1 MTKRKEE
8 LLGKLERVRGAL
20 LDLVGTIEGDKWQ
33 QQVFSES
40 DEWQV
45 SDLLRHVVSAEQSM
59 TRLVENIREG
69 GEGASPDFDLT
80 RWNAR
85 GVQKA
90 RQKSVEELTAE
101 LAQNRT
107 YLLGVIESLDEDDW
121 DKKGRHGSLRI
132 MTIEEILHLIADHE
146 ERHMEDIQRAVS

>member
-1 MTKRKEE
+1 MTNRKEE

-101 LAQNRT
+101 LAQNRA
-107 YLLGVIESLDEDDW
+107 YLLGVIESLGEDDW